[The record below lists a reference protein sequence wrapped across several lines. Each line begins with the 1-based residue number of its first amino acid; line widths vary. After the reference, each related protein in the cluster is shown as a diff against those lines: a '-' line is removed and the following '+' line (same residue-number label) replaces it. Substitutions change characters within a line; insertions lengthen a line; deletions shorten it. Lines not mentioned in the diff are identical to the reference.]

1 MNAEQMWRLFSE
13 KENIESDYEA
23 WAFGDQADTLA
34 RLVLEGVKA
43 ATASAYACY
52 EAEGEPLPQVGDYS
66 VILDSRGEAVCIIQN
81 TKVYVTPFSEVSQE
95 HACREGEGDQSL
107 PYWREVHERFFR
119 EELKPL
125 GLDFAENMMVV
136 CEEFVR
142 LYP

>member
-1 MNAEQMWRLFSE
+1 MNAEQMWSLFSG
-13 KENIESDYEA
+13 KENIASDYEA
-23 WAFGDQADTLA
+23 WAFGDQADTLS
-34 RLVLEGVKA
+34 RLVLEGVKT

-52 EAEGEPLPQVGDYS
+52 EAEGEPLPQAGDYS
-66 VILDSRGEAVCIIQN
+66 VILNSKEEAVCVIQN

-107 PYWREVHERFFR
+107 QYWQEVHERFFR

-125 GLDFAENMMVV
+125 GLDFSENMMVV